1 MQRPQVG
8 QVSNLYWKMGNF
20 IARDVQLHEVGHLP
34 DLLRQGDELVVVSH
48 EALQIDEAADGSR
61 KIGQLITAEIEKL
74 NLKTVEEFCF
84 FYEWFTSLDLNFQRE
99 AARCSMRWGVIILI
113 RTLKTSQEPG
123 LISHVPQSSCY
134 KCKNN
139 PLIYDGHSLF
149 TPTSDD
155 ASRQKMCC
163 SFVTTKHSLP
173 LE

>member
-74 NLKTVEEFCF
+74 NLKTVGEFCF
-84 FYEWFTSLDLNFQRE
+84 FKE
-99 AARCSMRWGVIILI
+99 
-113 RTLKTSQEPG
+113 
-123 LISHVPQSSCY
+123 
-134 KCKNN
+134 
-139 PLIYDGHSLF
+139 
-149 TPTSDD
+149 
-155 ASRQKMCC
+155 
-163 SFVTTKHSLP
+163 
-173 LE
+173 